1 MTLKYR
7 TVHRLNPRNLTEPG
21 KYYAKAV
28 SRGDI
33 NLRQLAEEI
42 AAIST
47 VSSVDTIAVIESLI
61 QLIPKHITSGETV
74 KLGDFGSFYIGIKSR
89 GTDKEDAL
97 TSSFIDS
104 LKIYFRPGKE
114 LKRAIKDTDYE
125 KEQ

>member
-7 TVHRLNPRNLTEPG
+7 TIQRLNPRKLTEPG
-21 KYYAKAV
+21 KFYARAIN
-28 SRGDI
+28 RGDVT
-33 NLRQLAEEI
+33 LRQLVEEI
-42 AAIST
+42 AVIST

-74 KLGDFGSFYIGIKSR
+74 KLGDFGSFSIGIKSR
-89 GTDKEDAL
+89 GADKEDDF